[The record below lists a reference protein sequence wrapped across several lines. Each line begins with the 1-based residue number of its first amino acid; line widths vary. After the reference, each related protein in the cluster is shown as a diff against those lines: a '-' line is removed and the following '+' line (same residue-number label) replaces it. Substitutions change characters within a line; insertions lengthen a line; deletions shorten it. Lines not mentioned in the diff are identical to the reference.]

1 MTDTSSSTHLRAD
14 PLVCLLGPLALT
26 GPQLDYIEDRRRE
39 GGSERRSQ
47 REVVLAILD
56 EADWD
61 IPIPEYR
68 PRTHYQTQGELRIPV
83 AMLAEAASV
92 YDPAQAD
99 PDTWP
104 TGEDIRRRINDV
116 LCWAIDDAL
125 GDGQQDGP

>member
-39 GGSERRSQ
+39 GGAERRSQ
-47 REVVLAILD
+47 HEVVMAILG
-56 EADWD
+56 EADWA
-61 IPIPEYR
+61 IPIPEER
-68 PRTHYQTQGELRIPV
+68 PRTHYQTQGELRIPPQMIDAAYEV
-83 AMLAEAASV
+83 SNVGRVDDMRATAE
-92 YDPAQAD
+92 
-99 PDTWP
+99 
-104 TGEDIRRRINDV
+104 EIHRRINDV